1 MTKYKILVVE
11 DDSKRINTF
20 IEYLGGNKLKI
31 VDTVDWA
38 IIELEVAKYDYIFLT
53 GEVGYFKE
61 SCVEVVEYILDDL
74 SYQPF
79 VILHIID
86 ILTVDKINNLLPEAS
101 WKPFGSDE
109 FYFLT

>member
-1 MTKYKILVVE
+1 MIKHKILVVE
-11 DDSKRINTF
+11 DDGKRINTF
-20 IEYLGGNKLKI
+20 IEYLGGHKLKI

-38 IIELEVAKYDYIFLT
+38 IIELEVHKYDYIFLT
-53 GEVGYFKE
+53 SDVGPFKE
-61 SCVEVVEYILDDL
+61 SCVEVVEYILEDL

-79 VILHIID
+79 VILHTID
-86 ILTVDKINNLLPEAS
+86 VLTVDKINELLPEAS